1 MSENCDAFVI
11 FRIFANL
18 EQSGG
23 WIPDKESAKIMF
35 SVIVTFFPTKTE
47 ETELKNL

>member
-1 MSENCDAFVI
+1 MSQNCDDIVI

-23 WIPDKESAKIMF
+23 WIPDKESAKIIF
-35 SVIVTFFPTKTE
+35 PVTVTFFPTKIE
-47 ETELKNL
+47 KTELKNL